1 MRSFIE
7 NQVDYLEDKLFIA
20 TILYNECLSFPSK
33 IQPIFLT
40 YLDYIWI
47 FELSI
52 LIYIILR

>member
-40 YLDYIWI
+40 YLDLNL
-47 FELSI
+47 FLF
-52 LIYIILR
+52 